1 MTKLVTFMVFWLLL
15 TLAFGLAAWQIV
27 PVILA
32 SFLVFYTWA
41 EEVDNY
47 EQC

>member
-1 MTKLVTFMVFWLLL
+1 MVFWLLL